1 MGIEMPTQH
10 ERRVSERVPFMRAY
24 PYELMRPADAELSG
38 GHGYA
43 INRSVGGMLLLLPE
57 KVDQRQV
64 FEIRGQ
70 SEARKEPI
78 TELVEVCWTRSISVD
93 AHVNLQL
100 VGTRLL
106 FEFPPS
112 GRMPQTR

>member
-1 MGIEMPTQH
+1 MPTQH
-10 ERRVSERVPFMRAY
+10 ERRDSERVPFMRAY
-24 PYELMRPADAELSG
+24 PYELIKPADAELSG

-57 KVDQRQV
+57 NVDQRQV
-64 FEIRGQ
+64 FEIRLQ

-78 TELVEVCWTRSISVD
+78 TKLLEVCWTRSIPVD
-93 AHVNLQL
+93 AHINLQL

-106 FEFPPS
+106 FELPAS
-112 GRMPQTR
+112 D

>member
-1 MGIEMPTQH
+1 MPTQH
-10 ERRVSERVPFMRAY
+10 ERRDSERVLLMRAY
-24 PYELMRPADAELSG
+24 PYELLKPADAELSD

-43 INRSVGGMLLLLPE
+43 INRSAGGMLLLLPE

-64 FEIRGQ
+64 FEIQVQ
-70 SEARKEPI
+70 SETRKEPI
-78 TELVEVCWTRSISVD
+78 TKLVEVCWTRSISVD

-106 FEFPPS
+106 FELPTS